1 MHKTLNEIYINPRT
15 QDLYA
20 EIIALEDI
28 RHTYGDQLITNQ
40 PNQGEINNEKY

>member
-1 MHKTLNEIYINPRT
+1 MHTTLNEIYINPRT

-28 RHTYGDQLITNQ
+28 RETYGDELITNK
-40 PNQGEINNEKY
+40 GETNNEIR

>member
-28 RHTYGDQLITNQ
+28 RETYGDNLIN
-40 PNQGEINNEKY
+40 NQGEINNEKY

>member
-1 MHKTLNEIYINPRT
+1 MQLDQIYINPHT

-28 RHTYGDQLITNQ
+28 KKAYGDKLITNQ
-40 PNQGEINNEKY
+40 PNQGETNNEEK